1 MKIPTSA
8 NATVLLPLP
17 PDWLDSQ
24 QKQPIAATITASWK
38 HKIVGSKEKGT
49 VRHEA
54 EEAPGQGQRIFKKAQ
69 LNP

>member
-8 NATVLLPLP
+8 NATVRLPLS
-17 PDWLDSQ
+17 PDCLDSQ

-38 HKIVGSKEKGT
+38 LVGSKEKRT
-49 VRHEA
+49 VPHEA
-54 EEAPGQGQRIFKKAQ
+54 EQALGQGQRIFKKAQ